1 MSQFDG
7 IDLAVGVV
15 TGARSFEVDQL
26 GRLTGVNYKQVWRPG
41 ENTAECRK
49 QENYSWG
56 GFLPSHFTLRLDSAL
71 AAGGL
76 TTTLP
81 TDKKRRKKPPV
92 SHVEM
97 VPAEPAPHTMGS
109 CACGFYAYYD
119 GSNDYHAKGRISAV
133 VEGYGETLI
142 GTRGFRASKARIIAL
157 RIPKSV
163 PIRLQTLV
171 ARNYPDVP
179 LFAKFSEMVEAFPP
193 DGGGAELRPD
203 TDPEFWERTV

>member
-41 ENTAECRK
+41 ENVAECRK
-49 QENYSWG
+49 QEKDDYWG
-56 GFLPSHFTLRLDSAL
+56 GLF
-71 AAGGL
+71 
-76 TTTLP
+76 TTTFYRALSVTNP
-81 TDKKRRKKPPV
+81 TP
-92 SHVEM
+92 E
-97 VPAEPAPHTMGS
+97 T

-119 GSNDYHAKGRISAV
+119 GSNG
-133 VEGYGETLI
+133 
-142 GTRGFRASKARIIAL
+142 IIAL

-193 DGGGAELRPD
+193 DAGGAELRPD
-203 TDPEFWERTV
+203 TDPDFWVRTV

>member
-56 GFLPSHFTLRLDSAL
+56 GFLPSHFTLRIESAL
-71 AAGGL
+71 AAGV

-81 TDKKRRKKPPV
+81 TEKKRAKKPPIAN
-92 SHVEM
+92 VEQ
-97 VPAEPAPHTMGS
+97 VPEPKPHTMES

-142 GTRGFRASKARIIAL
+142 GTRGFRASKARIVAL

-179 LFAKFSEMVEAFPP
+179 LFTKFSEMVEAFPP
-193 DGGGAELRPD
+193 DAGGAEPRPD
-203 TDPEFWERTV
+203 TDPDFWERTI

>member
-41 ENTAECRK
+41 ENVAECRK
-49 QENYSWG
+49 QEKDDYWG
-56 GFLPSHFTLRLDSAL
+56 GLF
-71 AAGGL
+71 
-76 TTTLP
+76 TTTFYRALSVANP
-81 TDKKRRKKPPV
+81 TPETFTGRRGKKSAITANIQV
-92 SHVEM
+92 A
-97 VPAEPAPHTMGS
+97 VPEPKPHTMET

-193 DGGGAELRPD
+193 DAGGAELRPD
-203 TDPEFWERTV
+203 TDPDFWVRTV